1 MARLERGYQERQG
14 APLPKG
20 LSEEEKI
27 NALVPRRAGPL
38 CGLAHSLRRWYNAAR
53 HERGQWSERPT
64 DEEVARVVES
74 ARRELE
80 RCGL

>member
-1 MARLERGYQERQG
+1 MARLERRYQERRG

-64 DEEVARVVES
+64 DEEVAREMES